1 MVRVMCGIQLK
12 YRKRSMDLMFM
23 LGLNEAI
30 DQLAMTNS
38 VHWHGH
44 VFRREDVHVL

>member
-1 MVRVMCGIQLK
+1 
-12 YRKRSMDLMFM
+12 MFVGLVLCEGERIVM

-38 VHWHGH
+38 VCWFGL
-44 VFRREDVHVL
+44 V

>member
-1 MVRVMCGIQLK
+1 MV
-12 YRKRSMDLMFM
+12 M

-38 VHWHGH
+38 VCSL
-44 VFRREDVHVL
+44 VCVDVLKRGWSCWV

>member
-1 MVRVMCGIQLK
+1 MV
-12 YRKRSMDLMFM
+12 M

-38 VHWHGH
+38 VCSLVCVEERGWSCW
-44 VFRREDVHVL
+44 V